1 MKKKLVVLMLVG
13 MSLCTTACG
22 GDSNTTGENAQAT
35 ETVATETPA
44 EEATENPT
52 NTQTEATTQ
61 EDAESNEEV
70 QIDEAKLEENLNG
83 TLDWIAMQYTCVENP
98 DIKELTVAQAIP
110 MAVAVVGVNQE
121 DLESDEEYNLIIPD
135 DLLEDTMKN
144 LFGTS
149 YDTSE
154 YTPAEYDKVVKAEDG
169 SLRYKL
175 GDWGLGVPKFSVEGI
190 EKDTDSD
197 DFVATVNYYIYDAE
211 KESNSETEYV
221 VRYYLAPD
229 EESAYGFVITN
240 LVGEKATVAEE

>member
-1 MKKKLVVLMLVG
+1 
-13 MSLCTTACG
+13 
-22 GDSNTTGENAQAT
+22 
-35 ETVATETPA
+35 
-44 EEATENPT
+44 
-52 NTQTEATTQ
+52 
-61 EDAESNEEV
+61 
-70 QIDEAKLEENLNG
+70 
-83 TLDWIAMQYTCVENP
+83 
-98 DIKELTVAQAIP
+98 
-110 MAVAVVGVNQE
+110 
-121 DLESDEEYNLIIPD
+121 
-135 DLLEDTMKN
+135 MKN